1 MHHAVRN
8 AEYSLQLGHS
18 VMQSNRNSFGG
29 ISMAFGVKGQHFR
42 PNKSKKLKDYI
53 NI

>member
-18 VMQSNRNSFGG
+18 VMQSKWNSFDG
-29 ISMAFGVKGQHFR
+29 ISMAYEDKRQHVR
-42 PNKSKKLKDYI
+42 PNKFK
-53 NI
+53 NE